1 MSTLTNIFIGF
12 LPQNHALSYMSKP
25 SPFEGIDMVIYIRL
39 PEDKKKVHY
48 VVKDSFGLRFFKE
61 EELWK
66 MAYQNTVGDAA
77 CMNFFGMNIISN
89 EDKFLGASRVLNLD
103 AVRACIE
110 SYGTTNLI
118 VIPSSIHE
126 MILVPHHEN
135 EDLDHITETIK
146 NVNAD
151 EMSVRQNEILADK
164 AFPLDL
170 EKIKEI
176 AAMFAE

>member
-1 MSTLTNIFIGF
+1 MSNLTNIFIGF
-12 LPQNHALSYMSKP
+12 LPHNHSLNYMTKP

-39 PEDKKKVHY
+39 PEAKNKVHY
-48 VVKDSFGLRFFKE
+48 VIKDSFGLRFFKE

-66 MAYQNTVGDAA
+66 MAYQNTINDATF
-77 CMNFFGMNIISN
+77 MNFFGMNVISN
-89 EDKFLGASRVLNLD
+89 EDMFLGASRVLSLD
-103 AVRACIE
+103 AVRACME
-110 SYGTTNLI
+110 SYGTTNLV
-118 VIPSSIHE
+118 VIPSSVHE
-126 MILVPHHEN
+126 IILVPYHEN
-135 EDLDHITETIK
+135 EDLDYITGTVK
-146 NVNAD
+146 KVNAD